1 MPAINLSNLQK
12 DTLRFFAKHKFGR
25 NFYWT
30 GGTILAYHYLYHR
43 NSVDLDFFSGKLFS
57 DDEYLFFIN
66 DLKKAVKANKITLTK
81 KYNRRLYLIKR
92 GQENIKLELVYFP
105 FPGTKKR
112 EVIPKFGIKI
122 DSLAD
127 IITNKILSTY
137 QRNEPK
143 DVFDLYFYLS
153 SRKTYNLIQLIR
165 MAEKKFGVAI
175 EKIILLAKINELSK
189 NLQSLKPL
197 ILKPEK
203 DFDKKIKT
211 FFQDIFNKI
220 ARKEME

>member
-12 DTLRFFAKHKFGR
+12 DTLKFFAKHKFGR

-30 GGTILAYHYLYHR
+30 GGTILAYHYLHHR
-43 NSVDLDFFSGKLFS
+43 NSIDLDFFSGKLFS

-66 DLKKAVKANKITLTK
+66 GLKKAVKANKIILTK

-92 GQENIKLELVYFP
+92 GKENIKLELVYFP
-105 FPGTKKR
+105 FPEIKKR
-112 EVIPKFGIKI
+112 EVIPEFGVKI

-127 IITNKILSTY
+127 IMTNKVLSTY

-153 SRKTYNLIQLIR
+153 GRKTHNLTQLIS

-175 EKIILLAKINELSK
+175 EKIMLLAKINELSK
-189 NLQSLKPL
+189 NLQTLKPL
-197 ILKPEK
+197 IPKPEK

-211 FFQDIFNKI
+211 FFQDIFNKT
-220 ARKEME
+220 AQKEIF